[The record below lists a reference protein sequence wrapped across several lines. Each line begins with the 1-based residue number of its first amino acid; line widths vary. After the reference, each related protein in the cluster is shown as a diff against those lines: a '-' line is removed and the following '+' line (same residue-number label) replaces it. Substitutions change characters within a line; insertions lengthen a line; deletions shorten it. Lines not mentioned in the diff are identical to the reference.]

1 MNQKTSYKLLLDT
14 KPSKIQ
20 NHVNDCL
27 EKMIMGEVEIIAR
40 NYAIPKA
47 FSVLEVLKTKVP
59 DLNYSIKYNNLEATG
74 PDRRQLL
81 EINISVSFKK

>member
-1 MNQKTSYKLLLDT
+1 MNQKASYKLLLDT

-20 NHVNDCL
+20 KHVNDCL
-27 EKMIMGEVEIIAR
+27 EKMKMGEVEIIAR

-47 FSVLEVLKTKVP
+47 FSVLEVLKTNVP
-59 DLNYSIKYNNLEATG
+59 NLNHSIKYNNLEATG

-81 EINISVSFKK
+81 EINISVSFKN